1 MMHGFIISTQRFAVT
16 LPDSY
21 LMNASKKLSKI
32 NAEAS
37 MAPQDISLDVLLEKY
52 AKNEESSILDV
63 QTRVAKALAAV
74 EAPAEQAQYQAQFL
88 WAQQN
93 GFVPAGR
100 INSAA
105 GMDLHATL
113 INCFV
118 QPVGDSV
125 SSAENGKPGIYTAL
139 GDAAETMRRGGGVGY
154 DFSTIRPKDALV
166 RGTRSRASGPV
177 SFMHVFNA
185 SCSTV
190 ESAGARRGAQM
201 GVLRGDHPDI
211 WDFIHSKDKGDLTNF
226 NISIGVTDEFM
237 QAVAENSTY
246 QLVHAA
252 EPSESKKNAGAFQ
265 RADGLWVYET
275 IQARDLW
282 DAVMRSTYDHAEP
295 GILFLSRM
303 NAENNLYYCEKIE
316 ATNPCAEQPLP
327 DYGCCCLGSINLTR
341 FVRGAFGSDASFDY
355 DAFAEVVTVAIRM
368 LDNVLEA
375 TSWPLPQQKAEAM
388 AKRRIGL
395 GYLGLGSTLIMLGLR
410 YDTVEGRELARQISE
425 VMRDA
430 AYAAS
435 VALAQEKGAFPLF
448 NSKKYLAGSFAQRL
462 PKNLRTLINKHG
474 LRNSH
479 LLSIAPTG
487 TITLAFADNASNG
500 IEPAFSWVY
509 NRKKRMSDGEN
520 KIYEVADHAWRLYRH
535 LGNDVSDESRLPPQF
550 VTALNMSAND
560 HMQMLKVVQ
569 PYVDSSISKTVNVPA
584 DYPYADFQNLYMEAW
599 KAGLKGL
606 ATYRPNNILGSVLS
620 TTNDAATTAS
630 TTSATPTPA
639 NDDLL
644 RKQFDGRPFGDLESV
659 TSKIQYT
666 TYEGKKTVY
675 LTVSFIHIQG
685 MVNGELVTVE
695 RPFEFFMPAGQ
706 KNDGQQWISASMR
719 LLSMAARSGGSIA
732 KALAD
737 MREVVWDK
745 GAVRCGMLTKVD
757 GTQAPLFHD
766 SEVAAIGY
774 SLQRILMKRG
784 FLDAAGNQIPLPV
797 LAERFKHKHVDY
809 GMDDLAYEPDNKPI
823 MQDATGK
830 KCPDCGAYALQKI
843 DGCSRCISCGYVGA
857 CG

>member
-1 MMHGFIISTQRFAVT
+1 
-16 LPDSY
+16 
-21 LMNASKKLSKI
+21 MNANEKMLGLTEMS
-32 NAEAS
+32 
-37 MAPQDISLDVLLEKY
+37 PQEISLDVLLEKY
-52 AKNEESSILDV
+52 AKGEESSIQDV
-63 QTRVAKALAAV
+63 QARVAKALASV
-74 EAPAEQAQYQAQFL
+74 EQPDLQTYYEDKFL
-88 WAQQN
+88 WAQKN

-125 SSAENGKPGIYTAL
+125 SSTVNGKPGIYTAL
-139 GDAAETMRRGGGVGY
+139 SDAAETMRRGGGVGY

-166 RGTRSRASGPV
+166 KGTRSRASGPV
-177 SFMHVFNA
+177 SFMQVFNA

-211 WDFIHSKDKGDLTNF
+211 LEFIRSKDKGGLTNF

-237 QAVAENSTY
+237 NAVANDIDFC
-246 QLVHAA
+246 LVHKA
-252 EPSESKKNAGAFQ
+252 EPGEEKKEAGAYQ
-265 RADGLWVYET
+265 REDGIWVYQT
-275 IQARDLW
+275 VRARDLW
-282 DAVMRSTYDHAEP
+282 DEVMKSTYDHAEP

-303 NAENNLYYCEKIE
+303 NAENNLYYCETIE

-341 FVRGAFGSDASFDY
+341 FVKSAFGSTAHFD
-355 DAFAEVVTVAIRM
+355 FETFQSVVTLAIRM

-375 TSWPLPQQKAEAM
+375 TAWPLPQQKAEAM
-388 AKRRIGL
+388 SKRRIGL
-395 GYLGLGSTLIMLGLR
+395 GYLGLGSTLVMMGLR
-410 YDTVEGRELARQISE
+410 YDSDAGRVLAQKISE
-425 VMRDA
+425 VMRDTS
-430 AYAAS
+430 YLAS
-435 VALAQEKGAFPLF
+435 IELAKEKGAFPLF
-448 NSKKYLAGSFAQRL
+448 DSTKYLAGVFAKRL
-462 PKNLRTLINKHG
+462 PKGIRAAMTKHG

-509 NRKKRMSDGEN
+509 NRKKRMAAGDS

-535 LGNDVSDESRLPPQF
+535 LGNDVSDDSKLPSPF
-550 VTALNMSAND
+550 VTALNMSASD
-560 HMQMLKVVQ
+560 HMKMLEVVQ
-569 PYVDSSISKTVNVPA
+569 PFIDSAISKTVNVPA
-584 DYPYADFQNLYMEAW
+584 DYPYEDFQNLYMDAW
-599 KAGLKGL
+599 RAGLKGL

-620 TTNDAATTAS
+620 VASEAA
-630 TTSATPTPA
+630 PA
-639 NDDLL
+639 VVNTVPDDDLL

-659 TSKIQYT
+659 TSKVQYM

-685 MVNGELVTVE
+685 MVGGEYVTVE

-745 GAVRCGMLTKVD
+745 GTVRCGMITKED
-757 GTQAPLFHD
+757 GSQAPLFHE

-784 FLDAAGNQIPLPV
+784 FLDGGGNQIPIKV
-797 LAERFKHKHVDY
+797 LAEKYKNKTLAY
-809 GMDDLAYEPDNKPI
+809 GMDDLAYEAETTPI
-823 MQDATGK
+823 TYVATGK
-830 KCPDCGAYALQKI
+830 KCPDCGAHALQKI
-843 DGCSRCISCGYVGA
+843 DGCSRCVSCGYVGA

>member
-1 MMHGFIISTQRFAVT
+1 
-16 LPDSY
+16 
-21 LMNASKKLSKI
+21 
-32 NAEAS
+32 
-37 MAPQDISLDVLLEKY
+37 MAPQEISLDVLLEKY
-52 AKNEESSILDV
+52 AKNTESTIQDV
-63 QTRVAKALAAV
+63 QERVARALARV
-74 EAPAEQAQYQAQFL
+74 EQPDFQAYYEEKFL

-125 SSAENGKPGIYTAL
+125 SSTTDGKPSIYTAL
-139 GDAAETMRRGGGVGY
+139 SDAAETMRRGGGVGY

-177 SFMHVFNA
+177 SFMQVFNA

-201 GVLRGDHPDI
+201 GVLRCDHPDI
-211 WDFIHSKDKGDLTNF
+211 LEFIRSKDQGGLTNF

-237 QAVAENSTY
+237 NAVSQDGEFC
-246 QLVHAA
+246 LVHKA
-252 EPSESKKNAGAFQ
+252 EPCEERKSTGAYL
-265 RADGLWVYET
+265 REDGLWVHQT

-282 DAVMRSTYDHAEP
+282 EEVMKSTYDHAEP

-303 NAENNLYYCEKIE
+303 NAENNLYYCETIE

-327 DYGCCCLGSINLTR
+327 DYGCCCLGSVNLTR
-341 FVRGAFGSDASFDY
+341 FVKTPFSGQVSFDFE
-355 DAFAEVVTVAIRM
+355 AFQSVVTVAIRM

-375 TSWPLPQQKAEAM
+375 TAWPLPQQKAEAM
-388 AKRRIGL
+388 SKRRIGL
-395 GYLGLGSTLIMLGLR
+395 GFLGLGSTLVMMGLR
-410 YDTVEGRELARQISE
+410 YDSDEGRALAQKISE
-425 VMRDA
+425 IMRDA
-430 AYAAS
+430 AYMAS
-435 VALAQEKGAFPLF
+435 VELAKEKGSFTLF
-448 NSKKYLAGSFAQRL
+448 DSTKYLAGTFAKRL
-462 PKNLRTLINKHG
+462 PKNIRAAIAKHG

-509 NRKKRMSDGEN
+509 NRKKRMSDGET
-520 KIYEVADHAWRLYRH
+520 KIYEVADHAWRLYRQM
-535 LGNDVSDESRLPPQF
+535 GNDVSDDTKLPAPF
-550 VTALNMSAND
+550 VTALNMSASD
-560 HMQMLKVVQ
+560 HMKMLEVVQ
-569 PYVDSSISKTVNVPA
+569 PFVDSAISKTVNVPA
-584 DYPYADFQNLYMEAW
+584 DYPYADFQNLYMDAW
-599 KAGLKGL
+599 RAGLKGL

-620 TTNDAATTAS
+620 VAS
-630 TTSATPTPA
+630 EAPAVEVETSTIP
-639 NDDLL
+639 DEDLL
-644 RKQFDGRPFGDLESV
+644 RKQFDRRPLGDLDSV
-659 TSKIQYT
+659 TSKVQYM
-666 TYEGKKTVY
+666 TYEGKKVVY
-675 LTVSFIHIQG
+675 LTVSFIHVQG
-685 MVNGELVTVE
+685 MVGGELVTIE

-706 KNDGQQWISASMR
+706 KSEDQQWITASMR

-737 MREVVWDK
+737 LREVVWDK
-745 GAVRCGMLTKVD
+745 GPVRCGMISKED
-757 GTQAPLFHD
+757 GSQAPQFHD

-784 FLDAAGNQIPLPV
+784 FLDITGNQVPTLV
-797 LAERFKHKHVDY
+797 LAEQFKNKHLAY
-809 GMDDLAYEPDNKPI
+809 GVGDLALETNTTPI
-823 MQDATGK
+823 SYVATGK
-830 KCPDCGAYALQKI
+830 KCPECGAYALQKI
-843 DGCSRCISCGYVGA
+843 DGCSRCVSCGYVGA

>member
-1 MMHGFIISTQRFAVT
+1 
-16 LPDSY
+16 
-21 LMNASKKLSKI
+21 MNANEKI
-32 NAEAS
+32 LGLTDMS
-37 MAPQDISLDVLLEKY
+37 PQEISLDVLLEKY
-52 AKNEESSILDV
+52 AKGNEATIHDV
-63 QTRVAKALAAV
+63 QNRVAKALASV
-74 EAPAEQAQYQAQFL
+74 EAADFQAYYEEKFL
-88 WAQQN
+88 WAQKH

-125 SSAENGKPGIYTAL
+125 SSTTDGKPGIYTAL
-139 GDAAETMRRGGGVGY
+139 SDAAETMRRGGGVGY

-177 SFMHVFNA
+177 SFMQVFNA

-201 GVLRGDHPDI
+201 GVLRCDHPDI
-211 WDFIHSKDKGDLTNF
+211 LEFIHAKDQGGLTNF

-237 QAVAENSTY
+237 SAVANDTEFT
-246 QLVHAA
+246 LTHKA
-252 EPSESKKNAGAFQ
+252 EPSDDKKQAGAYQ
-265 RADGLWVYET
+265 NEHGLWVY
-275 IQARDLW
+275 QSVKARDLW
-282 DAVMRSTYDHAEP
+282 DEVMKSTYDHAEP
-295 GILFLSRM
+295 GILFLSRI
-303 NAENNLYYCEKIE
+303 NAENNLYYCETIE
-316 ATNPCAEQPLP
+316 ATNPCGEQPLP

-341 FVRGAFGSDASFDY
+341 FAKAAFTDQANFDFE
-355 DAFAEVVTVAIRM
+355 AFQAVVSVATRM
-368 LDNVLEA
+368 LDNVLDA
-375 TSWPLPQQKAEAM
+375 TAWPLQQQHDEAM
-388 AKRRIGL
+388 SKRRVGL
-395 GYLGLGSTLIMLGLR
+395 GFLGLGSALVMLGLR
-410 YDTVEGRELARQISE
+410 YDSAEGRAFATRVAE
-425 VMRDA
+425 VMRDT
-430 AYAAS
+430 AYQSS
-435 VALAQEKGAFPLF
+435 VELAKEKGAFPLF
-448 NSKKYLAGSFAQRL
+448 DSDKYLQGAFAQRL
-462 PKNLRTLINKHG
+462 PDGLRQQIAQHG

-509 NRKKRMSDGEN
+509 NRKKRMAAGDS

-535 LGNDVSDESRLPPQF
+535 LGNDVSDDSKLPSEF

-560 HMQMLKVVQ
+560 HMRMLQAVQ
-569 PYVDSSISKTVNVPA
+569 PYVDSAISKTVNVPA
-584 DYPYADFQNLYMEAW
+584 DYPYEDFQNLYMDAW
-599 KAGLKGL
+599 RAGLKGL

-620 TTNDAATTAS
+620 VSTEATAPVTKV
-630 TTSATPTPA
+630 TPD
-639 NDDLL
+639 DDLL

-659 TSKIQYT
+659 TSKVQYM

-675 LTVSFIHIQG
+675 LTVSFIHVQG
-685 MVNGELVTVE
+685 IVGGELATIE

-745 GAVRCGMLTKVD
+745 GTVRCGMITKDD
-757 GTQAPLFHD
+757 GSQAPLFHE

-784 FLDAAGNQIPLPV
+784 FLDAGGNQVPIVV
-797 LAERFKHKHVDY
+797 LAEKFKNKQLAY
-809 GMDDLAYEPDNKPI
+809 SMDDLAYEVESAP
-823 MQDATGK
+823 MTYTATGK

-843 DGCSRCISCGYVGA
+843 DGCSRCVSCGYVGA

>member
-1 MMHGFIISTQRFAVT
+1 
-16 LPDSY
+16 
-21 LMNASKKLSKI
+21 MNANEKMLGL
-32 NAEAS
+32 AA
-37 MAPQDISLDVLLEKY
+37 MAPQEISLDVLIEKY
-52 AKNEESSILDV
+52 AKNDETTILEV

-74 EAPAEQAQYQAQFL
+74 EKEELQAHYEEKFL

-125 SSAENGKPGIYTAL
+125 SSTTNGKPGIYTAL
-139 GDAAETMRRGGGVGY
+139 SDAAETMRRGGGVGY

-177 SFMHVFNA
+177 SFMQVFNA

-201 GVLRGDHPDI
+201 GVLRCDHPDI
-211 WDFIHSKDKGDLTNF
+211 LEFIRSKDQGGLTNF

-237 QAVAENSTY
+237 NAVANDGDFC
-246 QLVHAA
+246 LVHKA
-252 EPSESKKNAGAFQ
+252 EPGDEKKAEGAYQ
-265 RADGLWVYET
+265 KADGNWVHKT
-275 IQARDLW
+275 VRARDLW
-282 DAVMRSTYDHAEP
+282 DEVMKSTYDHAEP

-303 NAENNLYYCEKIE
+303 NAENNLYYCETIE

-341 FVRGAFGSDASFDY
+341 FVRAAFSGAANFDF
-355 DAFAEVVTVAIRM
+355 DAFKAVVTVATRM
-368 LDNVLEA
+368 LDNVLDA
-375 TSWPLPQQKAEAM
+375 TAWPLPQQKAEAM
-388 AKRRIGL
+388 SKRRVGL
-395 GYLGLGSTLIMLGLR
+395 GFLGLGSSLVMLGLR
-410 YDTVEGRELARQISE
+410 YDSDAGRAVAQKISE

-430 AYAAS
+430 AYLAS
-435 VALAQEKGAFPLF
+435 SELAKEKGGFPLF
-448 NSKKYLAGSFAQRL
+448 DSSKYLAGVFAKRL
-462 PKNLRTLINKHG
+462 PKAIRTAITKNG

-509 NRKKRMSDGEN
+509 NRKKRMAVGDS
-520 KIYEVADHAWRLYRH
+520 KIYEVADSAWRLYRH
-535 LGNDVSDESRLPPQF
+535 LGNDVSDDSKLPAPF
-550 VTALNMSAND
+550 VTALNMSASD
-560 HMQMLKVVQ
+560 HRKMLEVVQ
-569 PYVDSSISKTVNVPA
+569 PYIDSAISKTVNVPA
-584 DYPYADFQNLYMEAW
+584 DYPYEDFQNLYMDAW
-599 KAGLKGL
+599 RAGLKGL

-620 TTNDAATTAS
+620 VGGDIPATAA
-630 TTSATPTPA
+630 A
-639 NDDLL
+639 NAMPDDDLL

-659 TSKIQYT
+659 TSKVQYM

-675 LTVSFIHIQG
+675 LTVSFIHIEG
-685 MVNGELVTVE
+685 MVGGEQVTIE

-745 GAVRCGMLTKVD
+745 GTVRCGLMTKED
-757 GTQAPLFHD
+757 GSQVPLFHE

-784 FLDAAGNQIPLPV
+784 FLDADGNQIPISV
-797 LAERFKHKHVDY
+797 LAEKYRNKTLAY
-809 GMDDLAYEPDNKPI
+809 GMDDLAYEGETKP
-823 MQDATGK
+823 MTYVATGK

-843 DGCSRCISCGYVGA
+843 DGCSRCVSCGYVGA

>member
-1 MMHGFIISTQRFAVT
+1 MS
-16 LPDSY
+16 
-21 LMNASKKLSKI
+21 
-32 NAEAS
+32 
-37 MAPQDISLDVLLEKY
+37 PQEMSPQEISLDVLLEKY
-52 AKNEESSILDV
+52 AKNDEKTIADV
-63 QTRVAKALAAV
+63 QLRVARALAAV
-74 EAPAEQAQYQAQFL
+74 EQDEMQAHYEEKFL
-88 WAQQN
+88 WAQKN

-125 SSAENGKPGIYTAL
+125 SSTTNGKPGIYTAL
-139 GDAAETMRRGGGVGY
+139 SDAAETMRRGGGVGY

-177 SFMHVFNA
+177 SFMQVFNA

-211 WDFIHSKDKGDLTNF
+211 LEFIRSKDQGGLTNF

-237 QAVAENSTY
+237 NAVANDTDFC
-246 QLVHAA
+246 LVHKA
-252 EPSESKKNAGAFQ
+252 EPGDEKKEAGAYQ
-265 RADGLWVYET
+265 REDGIWVHET
-275 IQARDLW
+275 VRARALW
-282 DAVMRSTYDHAEP
+282 DEVMKSTYDHAEP

-303 NAENNLYYCEKIE
+303 NADNNLYYCETIE

-341 FVRGAFGSDASFDY
+341 FVKSPFGDASFDF
-355 DAFAEVVTVAIRM
+355 DAFQSVVTLAIRM

-375 TSWPLPQQKAEAM
+375 TAWPLPQQKAEAM
-388 AKRRIGL
+388 SKRRIGL
-395 GYLGLGSTLIMLGLR
+395 GFLGLGSTLVMMDLR
-410 YDTVEGRELARQISE
+410 YDSEEGRALAQKIAQ
-425 VMRDA
+425 VMRDTS
-430 AYAAS
+430 YLAS
-435 VALAQEKGAFPLF
+435 IELAKEKGAFPLF
-448 NSKKYLAGSFAQRL
+448 NSTKYLAGVFAKRL
-462 PKNLRTLINKHG
+462 PKTIRTAMSKHG

-509 NRKKRMSDGEN
+509 NRKKRMAVGES
-520 KIYEVADHAWRLYRH
+520 KIYEVADHAWRLYRQM
-535 LGNDVSDESRLPPQF
+535 GNDVSDDSKLPKQF
-550 VTALNMSAND
+550 VTALNMSASD
-560 HMQMLKVVQ
+560 HMKMLEVVQ
-569 PYVDSSISKTVNVPA
+569 PFIDSAISKTVNVPA
-584 DYPYADFQNLYMEAW
+584 DYPYEDFQNLYMDAW
-599 KAGLKGL
+599 HAGLKGL
-606 ATYRPNNILGSVLS
+606 ATYRPNSILGSVLS
-620 TTNDAATTAS
+620 VA
-630 TTSATPTPA
+630 SATPEIKSTPDSVPD
-639 NDDLL
+639 DDLL

-659 TSKIQYT
+659 TSKVQYM

-675 LTVSFIHIQG
+675 LTVSFIHIEG
-685 MVNGELVTVE
+685 TVGGEQATIE

-745 GAVRCGMLTKVD
+745 GTVRCGMITKED
-757 GTQAPLFHD
+757 GSQAPMFHE

-784 FLDAAGNQIPLPV
+784 FLDAAGNQVPIAA
-797 LAERFKHKHVDY
+797 LAAKFKNNHLAY
-809 GMDDLAYEPDNKPI
+809 GMNDLAYEADTAP
-823 MQDATGK
+823 MTYVATGK
-830 KCPDCGAYALQKI
+830 QCPDCGAHALQKI
-843 DGCSRCISCGYVGA
+843 DGCSRCMSCGYVGA